1 MTDCAD
7 IDMTDFMGGIDMT
20 DIDFIDSIDCIDSI
34 NIMMDWNARGHGQ
47 CAQQQ

>member
-1 MTDCAD
+1 MCG
-7 IDMTDFMGGIDMT
+7 IYFMGGIGIDFIDMT